1 MEAWVFRL
9 WDEGRQIQK
18 WRQGGMQAVFG
29 EFVLVR
35 AENSLL
41 RKTVL
46 TARLVDPA
54 FPDIDR
60 LPMLVDACVT
70 DFRENI
76 VHVSGLETP
85 CGKTLAQSWQVIL
98 TLKK

>member
-29 EFVLVR
+29 EFILVR
-35 AENSLL
+35 SEDSLL

-46 TARLVDPA
+46 TARLVDPK
-54 FPDIDR
+54 FPTVDR
-60 LPMLVDACVT
+60 LPVLVDAAVT
-70 DFRENI
+70 DFRNDI
-76 VHVSGLETP
+76 LHVSGLETP
-85 CGKTLAQSWQVIL
+85 TGKTFAQSWQVAFIS
-98 TLKK
+98 K